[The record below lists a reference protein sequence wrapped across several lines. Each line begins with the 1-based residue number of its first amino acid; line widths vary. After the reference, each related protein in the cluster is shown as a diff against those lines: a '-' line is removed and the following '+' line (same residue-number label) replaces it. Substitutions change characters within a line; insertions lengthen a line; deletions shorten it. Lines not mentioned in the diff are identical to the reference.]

1 MRNLAQVQSVPK
13 QGAEALRPTWS
24 HTVLVCKAHNISKWD
39 AGKLLQP
46 QCFLGAQK
54 DRWEPRH
61 RGLIPRRPPPYF
73 KPALQRT
80 GVLPQESAML
90 GNAWENPLLTGYP
103 QGIRVWCRGGDP
115 SHPLLPDTSL
125 SGYLSISVHHKMSS
139 FSFMKTGKC
148 WSLPC
153 FMEFD
158 LVVMVLTL
166 LN

>member
-1 MRNLAQVQSVPK
+1 MSAGDLSLAQ
-13 QGAEALRPTWS
+13 RP
-24 HTVLVCKAHNISKWD
+24 
-39 AGKLLQP
+39 G
-46 QCFLGAQK
+46 
-54 DRWEPRH
+54 
-61 RGLIPRRPPPYF
+61 
-73 KPALQRT
+73 
-80 GVLPQESAML
+80 
-90 GNAWENPLLTGYP
+90 
-103 QGIRVWCRGGDP
+103 
-115 SHPLLPDTSL
+115 SHPPTSTK

>member
-1 MRNLAQVQSVPK
+1 MPPTLHN
-13 QGAEALRPTWS
+13 AESSPGIS
-24 HTVLVCKAHNISKWD
+24 HVGKCLGRQTHCSQDVCKGS
-39 AGKLLQP
+39 
-46 QCFLGAQK
+46 
-54 DRWEPRH
+54 EPGTETR
-61 RGLIPRRPPPYF
+61 IPPP
-73 KPALQRT
+73 
-80 GVLPQESAML
+80 
-90 GNAWENPLLTGYP
+90 
-103 QGIRVWCRGGDP
+103 
-115 SHPLLPDTSL
+115 TSTK